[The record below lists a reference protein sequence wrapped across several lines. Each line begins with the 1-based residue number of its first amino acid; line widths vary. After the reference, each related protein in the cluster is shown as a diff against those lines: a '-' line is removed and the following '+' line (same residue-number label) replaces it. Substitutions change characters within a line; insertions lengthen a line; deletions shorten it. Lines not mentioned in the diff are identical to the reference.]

1 MYSYMRS
8 PRASDFGPR
17 LRTGAATTTFSVFS
31 SLLHGDLNKRS
42 RRSLNPSP
50 YLAGLCGTDNGVC
63 NRSCL
68 SRAGDVNAAGASE
81 HHLRPWKVTLE
92 RDTDWRSATPNLRSY
107 FAPIGTIHRSGV
119 VQQCEVVVLEKLCP
133 REDPASSRASRTL
146 GRAGNDCGSSQRPL
160 RPVGGGLKP

>member
-68 SRAGDVNAAGASE
+68 SRAGVVNAAGASE
-81 HHLRPWKVTLE
+81 HHLRPWKVTLG

-107 FAPIGTIHRSGV
+107 FAPIGTVHRSGV

-160 RPVGGGLKP
+160 RPVGGGFKP